1 MALIALD
8 LYCVGSLIVTYIL
21 GLTGNIASG
30 KTTVGLML
38 LQLGATT
45 YVDADHVVHELYL
58 PGKPLVA
65 QLTQAFGQEIV
76 DADGGVDRRILGQ
89 IVFGDREKLRQLES
103 IVHPAVQ
110 TALVERLRAMPP
122 DGIGVLDAIKL
133 VESGYAPLCHGVWLV
148 TSPVEV
154 QLQRLMTTRGL
165 SETEARQ
172 RLNAQPP
179 LEPKR
184 AVATEVIDNSGS
196 LDELREQVTGAWDR
210 FKASLS

>member
-1 MALIALD
+1 M
-8 LYCVGSLIVTYIL
+8 TYIL

-45 YVDADHVVHELYL
+45 YVDADLVVHELYL
-58 PGKPLVA
+58 PGKPLVS

-76 DADGGVDRRILGQ
+76 DADGGIDRRILGQ

-148 TSPVEV
+148 TSPSEV

-165 SETEARQ
+165 SESEARQ
-172 RLNAQPP
+172 RLDAQPP

-184 AVATEVIDNSGS
+184 AVATEIIDNSGS
-196 LDELREQVTGAWDR
+196 LDEL
-210 FKASLS
+210 

>member
-1 MALIALD
+1 M
-8 LYCVGSLIVTYIL
+8 TYIL

-30 KTTVGLML
+30 KTTIGLML

-65 QLTQAFGQEIV
+65 QLTQAFGQDIV

-89 IVFGDREKLRQLES
+89 IVFGDREKLRQLEA

-110 TALVERLRAMPP
+110 TALIERLRAMPP

-148 TSPVEV
+148 TCPPEV
-154 QLQRLMTTRGL
+154 QLQRLMSTRGL
-165 SETEARQ
+165 SEAEARL
-172 RLNAQPP
+172 RLDAQPP
-179 LEPKR
+179 LESKR
-184 AVATEVIDNSGS
+184 AVATEIIDNSGS
-196 LDELREQVTGAWDR
+196 FDELRQQVTAAWER
-210 FKASLS
+210 FKASLA

>member
-1 MALIALD
+1 M
-8 LYCVGSLIVTYIL
+8 IVPYIL

-30 KTTVGLML
+30 KTTIGLML
-38 LQLGATT
+38 LELGATT

-65 QLTQAFGQEIV
+65 QLTQAFGQEILS
-76 DADGGVDRRILGQ
+76 ADGGVDRRILGE
-89 IVFGDREKLRQLES
+89 IVFDDHEKLRQLES

-110 TALVERLRAMPP
+110 AALLDRLRALPP
-122 DGIGVLDAIKL
+122 EGIGVLDAIKL

-148 TSPVEV
+148 TSPPEV
-154 QLQRLMTTRGL
+154 QLQRLTTTRGL
-165 SETEARQ
+165 SKAEARL
-172 RLNAQPP
+172 RLGAQPP

-184 AVATEVIDNSGS
+184 AAATEIIDNSGTLEALS
-196 LDELREQVTGAWDR
+196 GQVMAAWKR